1 MQTILNTSDNPAHDS
16 LVEKKSEFIGDAA
29 HVDTLDEAL
38 AFVTSI
44 REQHPKAR
52 HVAYAA
58 VCGGADGRLSE
69 RMSDD
74 GEPSGTA
81 GKPILDVL
89 KQSGTTDCVI
99 AVTRYFGGILL
110 GSGGLVRA
118 YSSAASLAMKAAQ
131 VARIMTARRY
141 RVHLE
146 YPQLSIPAAAQPT
159 GWAAGRR
166 IVCGERRADGCG
178 ARRPLRTIRVAG
190 RRSVQ
195 RCGISGTNRH
205 GQHSG
210 SSGMTKLNTM
220 TDENPINETQQSGD
234 SAASQGGDANGAAF
248 EPLTASYERLRH
260 STDSAELSEFARRPL
275 PDRSDQAAFSRATAL
290 LEAVAGNKHTPVED
304 RVFLASTMPFPNV
317 LVKLSVDPEP
327 SVRVAVAANEDD
339 KNWLVGRLTKD
350 PIPEVRDAALRNKRT
365 SWKMRLEGAQDPAA
379 DSETLDYLGLLGTE
393 LEEGAPAVL
402 SSMVR
407 RAVALNPNTSADM
420 MAKLAED
427 PSVEV
432 RHAVESRR

>member
-131 VARIMTARRY
+131 VARIMIARRY

-146 YPQLSIPAAAQPT
+146 YPQLSRFQQLLSQLDGRQENESYAANVELTAVVPVDHCEQFELQ
-159 GWAAGRR
+159 
-166 IVCGERRADGCG
+166 VVE
-178 ARRPLRTIRVAG
+178 VF
-190 RRSVQ
+190 
-195 RCGISGTNRH
+195 
-205 GQHSG
+205 
-210 SSGMTKLNTM
+210 
-220 TDENPINETQQSGD
+220 
-234 SAASQGGDANGAAF
+234 SAAVS
-248 EPLTASYERLRH
+248 
-260 STDSAELSEFARRPL
+260 
-275 PDRSDQAAFSRATAL
+275 
-290 LEAVAGNKHTPVED
+290 
-304 RVFLASTMPFPNV
+304 
-317 LVKLSVDPEP
+317 PEP
-327 SVRVAVAANEDD
+327 IDMVN
-339 KNWLVGRLTKD
+339 
-350 PIPEVRDAALRNKRT
+350 IPV
-365 SWKMRLEGAQDPAA
+365 P
-379 DSETLDYLGLLGTE
+379 
-393 LEEGAPAVL
+393 
-402 SSMVR
+402 
-407 RAVALNPNTSADM
+407 
-420 MAKLAED
+420 LA
-427 PSVEV
+427 
-432 RHAVESRR
+432 